1 MTVFFKPNRLVVYD
15 FTDFQAINLIA
26 NRWIAVATL
35 LALVVLTS
43 PKLAIAGDDHGQAVP
58 AAAGTASPRVSSSSD
73 LFELVGIAQGEK
85 LVIYLDRFA
94 TNAPV
99 LAAKIEVET
108 GAVKGLAEPQPD
120 GTYHFNNAALASK
133 GSHPVRF
140 TVTAGPDTD
149 LLAGDLVVGDAPR
162 DDDAP
167 AAARPGWQWAGLAV
181 AVVGALAAL
190 TAWVRRTRQHKAPG
204 RLASLVIAVCAAVAW
219 TTASVEVQ
227 ASAGHDHGEAAAAV
241 TGNGPRRLPD
251 GGVFLPK
258 ISQRQLGVRTVVAEL
273 KSLPQTLELGGVVT
287 MDPNAGGR
295 VQPTLAGRL
304 EAGPRGL
311 PQLGQ
316 AVRKGEMLAFI
327 RASANPIERG
337 NQLAQTAELKARLQL
352 AEKRALRLA
361 QLEGTVAQKDQDEAK
376 ADVTS
381 LQQRLA
387 AVSAS
392 LSAGEALTAPV
403 TGVIASAKAVTGQVV
418 EPREVLFEII
428 DPARLQVQAS
438 AFDAALPANIASASV
453 VSNPAN
459 VALTFVGAGAV
470 LQEGALPLL
479 FKAQGASALPLAVGQ
494 SVKVVVQ
501 TRQLIQGVGVP
512 AAAIVKNAS
521 NQDTVWVHTGPEAF
535 APRTVRFMA
544 LDGSTVSVTDGLKPG
559 DRVVTQGAALLNQ
572 VR

>member
-1 MTVFFKPNRLVVYD
+1 MTVFFKPNRLVVLVLI
-15 FTDFQAINLIA
+15 AVKAMNLIA
-26 NRWIAVATL
+26 FCWIAVAML
-35 LALVVLTS
+35 LAVLAV
-43 PKLAIAGDDHGQAVP
+43 PRPAIAGGDHGEAAP
-58 AAAGTASPRVSSSSD
+58 AAVGTASPRVSSSSD

-99 LAAKIEVET
+99 LVAKIEVET
-108 GAVKGLAEPQPD
+108 GAVKGLAEAQPD
-120 GTYHFNNAALASK
+120 GTYHFNNAALART

-140 TVTAGPDTD
+140 TVTAGLDTD
-149 LLAGDLVVGDAPR
+149 LLAGDLVVGDALH
-162 DDDAP
+162 DGVAP
-167 AAARPGWQWAGLAV
+167 TAARPGWQWAGLAV
-181 AVVGALAAL
+181 AAMAMLGALG
-190 TAWVRRTRQHKAPG
+190 AWVRRARQQRASSS
-204 RLASLVIAVCAAVAW
+204 RLASLLIAACAALAC
-219 TTASVEVQ
+219 TTASVDAQ
-227 ASAGHDHGEAAAAV
+227 AGAGHDHGEAAAADA
-241 TGNGPRRLPD
+241 GNGPRRLPD
-251 GGVFLPK
+251 GSVFLPK

-273 KSLPQTLELGGVVT
+273 KSLPQTVELGGVVT

-352 AEKRALRLA
+352 AEKRATRLA

-453 VSNPAN
+453 VTDSGN
-459 VALTFVGAGAV
+459 VALMFVGAGAV

-494 SVKVVVQ
+494 SVKLVVQ

-512 AAAIVKNAS
+512 AAAIVKTPS
-521 NQDTVWVHTGPEAF
+521 NQDMVWVHAGPEAF
-535 APRTVRFMA
+535 TPRTVRFMA
-544 LDGSTVSVTDGLKPG
+544 LDGLTVSVTDGLMSG
-559 DRVVTQGAALLNQ
+559 DRVVTQGASLLNQ